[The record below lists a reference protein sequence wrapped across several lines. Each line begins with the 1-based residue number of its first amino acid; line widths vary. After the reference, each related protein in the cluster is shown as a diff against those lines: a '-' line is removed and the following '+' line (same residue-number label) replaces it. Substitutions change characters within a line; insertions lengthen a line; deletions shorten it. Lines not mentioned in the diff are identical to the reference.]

1 MIASRRIVLCS
12 GLGLV
17 VSGLSG
23 CGFRPLY
30 GTSGITGSAE
40 VVEELS
46 RIDIRPIPDR
56 RGMALRQVLREKLH
70 INRQPNDTLYDLQV
84 QLFVRTQELGV
95 RKDSTTS
102 RANLIL
108 TARFYLW
115 RGRKRLLVDSVQ
127 SIVSF
132 NILDDQYATIASES
146 DAEDRALQAI
156 AEEMKTRL
164 AVFFDNRL
172 TIQTS
177 ATQ

>member
-1 MIASRRIVLCS
+1 MTASRRIVLCS
-12 GLGLV
+12 GLGFLV
-17 VSGLSG
+17 AGLSG

-46 RIDIRPIPDR
+46 RIDVRPIPDR

-70 INRQPNDTLYDLQV
+70 MKSQPNGMLYDLQV

-102 RANLIL
+102 RANLVL

-115 RGRKRLLVDSVQ
+115 RGRKRLLLDSVQ

-146 DAEDRALQAI
+146 DAEDRALQELSDEI
-156 AEEMKTRL
+156 KTRL
-164 AVFFDNRL
+164 GVFFDNRL
-172 TIQTS
+172 TKQTS